1 ISVTGSG
8 FNTGDAG
15 TCTFGQAPASPLIVN
30 AATCTINS
38 NGQVTGGFI
47 VNTGATP
54 GTYTLTV
61 TGTTGDSAS
70 ASFTV
75 TVNTPFIVLTP
86 SIGSIGTIVAVTG
99 SGFNTGD
106 AGTCTFGQAPA
117 SPLIVNAATCTIN
130 SAGQLTGSGF
140 SVNSGSTPGVYT
152 LTVTGVTLDSA
163 SASFTVRGPQV
174 VLSPSS
180 GPIGTHVTVTGSGF
194 DTADVGTCIFQQSP
208 ATPFIVNAASCTI
221 NSSGQMTG
229 GFIVNTGATP
239 GTYLIQVKGSS
250 GDISD
255 PPFMVTSNAPTI
267 TINPN
272 AAPIGTK
279 ISVTGSGFNTG
290 DAGTCTFGQAP
301 ASPLIVNA
309 ATCTINSAGQ
319 LTGSGFSVNSGS
331 TPGVYTLTV
340 TGVTLDSASASFTV
354 RGPQVVLSPSSGPIG
369 THVTV
374 TGSGFDTADVGTC
387 IFQQSPATPFIVNAA
402 SCTINSS
409 GQMTGGFIVNTGA
422 TPGTYL
428 IQVKGS
434 SGDIS
439 DPP

>member
-208 ATPFIVNAASCTI
+208 ATP
-221 NSSGQMTG
+221 
-229 GFIVNTGATP
+229 
-239 GTYLIQVKGSS
+239 
-250 GDISD
+250 
-255 PPFMVTSNAPTI
+255 
-267 TINPN
+267 
-272 AAPIGTK
+272 
-279 ISVTGSGFNTG
+279 
-290 DAGTCTFGQAP
+290 
-301 ASPLIVNA
+301 LIVNA
-309 ATCTINSAGQ
+309 ATCTINSSGQ
-319 LTGSGFSVNSGS
+319 LTGSGFTINTGS
-331 TPGVYTLTV
+331 TPGPYTLTV
-340 TGVTLDSASASFTV
+340 TGITLDSGSGTLTV
-354 RGPQVVLSPSSGPIG
+354 TSGPSITLSPSSGHQGTSVAISGSGFSPDDAGPCIISGSIVGLIG
-369 THVTV
+369 TNTCTISSTGTLQATSFSVGPMAPGTVTVTV
-374 TGSGFDTADVGTC
+374 TGSTNDAATTTFVVVTN
-387 IFQQSPATPFIVNAA
+387 SPSLTLTPA
-402 SCTINSS
+402 S
-409 GQMTGGFIVNTGA
+409 GQVLTGVTLTGSGFNTGDAAACTSVLSTPVNIVAAPTCHITGGQLTGSSFTVSSGA
-422 TPGTYL
+422 TPGTY
-428 IQVKGS
+428 VVAVTGS
-434 SGDIS
+434 SGD
-439 DPP
+439 